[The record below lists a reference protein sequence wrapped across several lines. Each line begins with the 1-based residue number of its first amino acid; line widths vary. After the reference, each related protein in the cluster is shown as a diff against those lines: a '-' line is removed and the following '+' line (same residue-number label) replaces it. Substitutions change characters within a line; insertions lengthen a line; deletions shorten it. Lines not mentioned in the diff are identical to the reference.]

1 MNAVVANDAAPRPK
15 SSALNAPFSWLLRRE
30 VWESKALWMVP
41 AIVGGVLL
49 ISALVAALQTGE
61 LRGFASD
68 PDVARDIQQFG
79 HDGYVRLATAFQ
91 AGIAMAFYVAAV
103 FVQFFYATDALYS
116 DRRDRSVLFWKSL
129 PVSDLQTVLSKMT
142 IATVGV
148 PLFAWAG
155 AVVAQFAVG
164 LVVTAKVSGLGLI
177 PLGEFWLPTT
187 WLPGLGLT
195 LYGAFAV
202 AIWSVPLVAYLLL
215 VSALAPR
222 SPFMWASLIPM
233 GLALAEKIALGTHYV
248 GQLFTERLLGA
259 LPAAFNG
266 IEQRGMSVQ
275 IGRGFAGLDHVARPL
290 AFFTDPGVWGGI
302 VVGALLFAAAV
313 WARRYREET

>member
-15 SSALNAPFSWLLRRE
+15 SSPLNAPFAWLLRRE

-49 ISALVAALQTGE
+49 VSALVAGLQVGD
-61 LRGFASD
+61 LRNFASD
-68 PDVARDIQQFG
+68 PDVARDIGKF
-79 HDGYVRLATAFQ
+79 DREGYVRLATAFQ
-91 AGIAMAFYVAAV
+91 AGIAMAFYIAAV
-103 FVQFFYATDALYS
+103 FVQFFYAADALYS

-129 PVSDLQTVLSKMT
+129 PVSDLQTVLSKLV
-142 IATVGV
+142 IATVAV

-155 AVVAQFAVG
+155 AVVAQLAVG
-164 LVVTAKVSGLGLI
+164 LVVTGKIAGLGVI
-177 PLGEFWLPTT
+177 SLGEFWLPTT
-187 WLPGLGLT
+187 WLPGMGLT

-202 AIWSVPLVAYLLL
+202 AIWSVPLVTYLLL

-233 GLALAEKIALGTHYV
+233 GLALAEKIIFRTHYV

-290 AFFTDPGVWGGI
+290 AFFTDPSVWGGLA
-302 VVGALLFAAAV
+302 VGGLFFAAAV
-313 WARRYREET
+313 WARRYRDET